1 MLRVALENMIDKL
14 IVYGPVHNTTDKF
27 ELKTHQMF
35 SVHNKLET
43 LEKTVT
49 NHFRFVFE
57 ERLGEEIHVITL
69 TSLFLN
75 SFVFNMF
82 SVHNKT

>member
-14 IVYGPVHNTTDKF
+14 IVYGPVHNTTKKF

-43 LEKTVT
+43 LE
-49 NHFRFVFE
+49 
-57 ERLGEEIHVITL
+57 
-69 TSLFLN
+69 N
-75 SFVFNMF
+75 SHESF
-82 SVHNKT
+82 SICV